1 MSRHVFYS
9 LHYEKDRARAELV
22 RKLAGLVPNLEA
34 KPAEWATLQ
43 RTGDFAVKRWFEQ
56 QARGRSCTI
65 VLIGAETA
73 SRKWVRYEIERS
85 WQLGL
90 GLLGVYIHHLKDE
103 RGQQTPK
110 GADPFEHA
118 GLGADAASIRC
129 YDPPEQDSK
138 LAYRHIADNLERWVE
153 LAVATRAAQPK
164 A

>member
-9 LHYEKDRARAELV
+9 LHYEKDRARADLV
-22 RKLAGLVPNLEA
+22 RKLAVLVPNLEA

-43 RTGDFAVKRWFEQ
+43 RTGDFAIKRWFEQ

-73 SRKWVRYEIERS
+73 ARKYVRYEIERS

-90 GLLGVYIHHLKDE
+90 GLLGIHIHNLKDE
-103 RGQQTPK
+103 RNQATTK
-110 GADPFEHA
+110 GDNPF
-118 GLGADAASIRC
+118 DAANLGPLAGEVRC
-129 YDPPEQDSK
+129 YDPPEQEAK
-138 LAYRHIADNLERWVE
+138 LAYRHIADNIARWVE
-153 LAVATRAAQPK
+153 HAVATRAAHPK

>member
-9 LHYEKDRARAELV
+9 LHYEKDRARADLV
-22 RKLAGLVPNLEA
+22 RKLSGLVPNLEA
-34 KPAEWATLQ
+34 KPTEWAALQ
-43 RTGDFAVKRWFEQ
+43 RTGDFAIKRWFEQ

-90 GLLGVYIHHLKDE
+90 GVLGVYIHRLKDE
-103 RGQQTPK
+103 RGQQATQ
-110 GADPFEHA
+110 GEDPFLAA
-118 GLGADAASIRC
+118 GLGAHAALIRS

-138 LAYRHIADNLERWVE
+138 LAYRYIADHLEKWVE
-153 LAVATRAAQPK
+153 LAVATRVAQR
-164 A
+164 